1 MNKEYFFMKRKVM
14 AVSISVLILLIGFI
28 SLSTLPIEQYPD
40 IAPPTINIEADY
52 TGADA
57 NSVMTAVIMPIE
69 ESINGVEGMT
79 YITSTASSS
88 GNAAIEVFF
97 EQGVDPDMAAVNVQN
112 RVAKVQSTL
121 PQEVLQ
127 NGIKVTKKQKSM
139 LQISALVSKDGRF
152 DNDFITN
159 YLDINVIPKL
169 MRINGVGGVT
179 NLGNVYSLR
188 IWFHPDQMA
197 NYNLM
202 PDEVI
207 SAISTQNF
215 VAPAGS
221 LGQKSS
227 NMYEYTMEYS
237 GRLKDIEE
245 FKEIV
250 VKTGDN
256 GKILRLKDVADVE
269 LGALS
274 YSFSSDIDSK
284 PGIVFIVYQAAG
296 ANATQVN
303 AQIGEA
309 FEEIKNEMPAGLE
322 FTILQTADD
331 FLFAAIHNVVETLI
345 IAIILVILVVF
356 FFLQDFKSTLIPSIS
371 IIVSTLGT
379 FAVVK
384 LAGFSLNILTLFALV
399 LSIGTVVDDAIV
411 VVEAV
416 MAKLEGGAQSARKA
430 TNEAMHEVMVPV
442 ISCTLVFMAVFIPTT
457 FMPGTSGKFFTQF
470 GITIASAVGIS
481 CISALTLCP
490 ALCGIMMRP
499 KDDKVR
505 KNIGYYVKKAYD
517 ASYSAMKNKYMKA
530 VQIFIKKPVIA
541 AVALVCAVV
550 LMVWTMK
557 TTPTGLIPQED
568 QGVILV
574 DVSTAPGNTLEQT
587 QRIMEDLKKDIMNIP
602 EIETC
607 ASVSGFGMLSSAG
620 SNYGTLIMRL
630 KNWDDRKGI
639 EHSINMV
646 IYKYYLASQRVKEA
660 SVVPFQMPQIPGYGT
675 GNMMELVLEDRQGGD
690 MSVFAAHANRFL
702 EVLQSRPEIDVAMT
716 SYNENFPKYKVDVD
730 AAQCMKSGITPQEVL
745 NVLGAYC
752 GGAYCG
758 KYNKYGKIYNIMA
771 KASPEYTLDPVSLN
785 NIFVRT
791 GDKMAPVS
799 QFVTLTPT
807 LGSSVQKRFNL
818 FNAIFCNIQGAAGYS
833 TGQVQ
838 KVIAEVAAESLPA
851 GYGYE
856 YAGISREEAKTA
868 GSNST
873 IFIYAICV
881 LLIYLILASLYESWF
896 VPLAV
901 LMSVPFG
908 LMGAFF
914 FTKITGFENNVYLQT
929 GVIMLIGLLAKTA
942 ILITE
947 FATERRAQGMS
958 IIDAARQACD
968 DRFRPIMMTVLT
980 MVAGMI
986 PLIIEGGAGAM
997 GNRSLAIGVT
1007 GGMIVGTIA
1016 LLFVTPAFFI
1026 IFQKLHEKVSKD
1038 K

>member
-1 MNKEYFFMKRKVM
+1 M

-88 GNAAIEVFF
+88 GNASIEVFF

-197 NYNLM
+197 TYNLL

-356 FFLQDFKSTLIPSIS
+356 FFLQDFKSTIIPSIS

-470 GITIASAVGIS
+470 GITIASSVGIS

-499 KDDKVR
+499 KDEKVR
-505 KNIGYYVKKAYD
+505 KNISYYVKKAYD

-541 AVALVCAVV
+541 AVALVCAIV

-758 KYNKYGKIYNIMA
+758 KYNKYGKVYNIMA
-771 KASPEYTLDPVSLN
+771 KASPEYTLDPASLN

-947 FATERRAQGMS
+947 FATERRAQGLS

>member
-1 MNKEYFFMKRKVM
+1 MNKEFFFMKRKVM

-28 SLSTLPIEQYPD
+28 SLNTLPIEQYPD

-79 YITSTASSS
+79 YITSTASST
-88 GNAAIEVFF
+88 GNATIEVFF

-197 NYNLM
+197 AYNLV
-202 PDEVI
+202 PNEVI
-207 SAISTQNF
+207 SVISAQNF

-245 FKEIV
+245 FKDIV

-256 GKILRLKDVADVE
+256 GKILRLRDVADVE

-274 YSFSSDIDSK
+274 YSFSSDVDNN
-284 PGIVFIVYQAAG
+284 PGVVFIVYQAAG

-303 AQIGEA
+303 AQIGET
-309 FEEIKNEMPAGLE
+309 FKEIQKEMPAGLE
-322 FTILQTADD
+322 FTTLQTADD

-356 FFLQDFKSTLIPSIS
+356 FFLQDFKSTIIPSIS

-416 MAKLEGGAQSARKA
+416 MAKLEGGAQSARNA

-499 KDDKVR
+499 KDGKVR

-530 VQIFIKKPVIA
+530 VQVFVKRPVIA
-541 AVALVCAVV
+541 VAALVCAVV
-550 LMVWTMK
+550 LMVWAMK
-557 TTPTGLIPQED
+557 TTPTGLVPQED

-574 DVSTAPGNTLEQT
+574 DISTAPGNTLEQT
-587 QRIMEDLKKDIMNIP
+587 QRIMEDMKKDIMNIP
-602 EIETC
+602 EVETC
-607 ASVSGFGMLSSAG
+607 ASVSGFGMLSNAG
-620 SNYGTLIMRL
+620 SNYGSLILRL

-646 IYKYYLASQRVKEA
+646 IYKYNLASQRVKEA
-660 SVVPFQMPQIPGYGT
+660 TVVPFQMPQIPGYGT

-702 EVLQSRPEIDVAMT
+702 DVLRSRPEIDVAMT

-730 AAQCMKSGITPQEVL
+730 AAQCMKSGITPQEVID
-745 NVLGAYC
+745 VLGAYC
-752 GGAYCG
+752 GGAFCG
-758 KYNKYGKIYNIMA
+758 KYNKYGKVYNIMA
-771 KASPEYTLDPVSLN
+771 KASPEYTLDPASLN

-838 KVIAEVAAESLPA
+838 KVIAEVAEESLPA

-868 GSNST
+868 GSNNT
-873 IFIYAICV
+873 IFIYVICV

-968 DRFRPIMMTVLT
+968 DRFRPIIMTVLT
-980 MVAGMI
+980 MVVGMI

>member
-1 MNKEYFFMKRKVM
+1 
-14 AVSISVLILLIGFI
+14 
-28 SLSTLPIEQYPD
+28 
-40 IAPPTINIEADY
+40 
-52 TGADA
+52 
-57 NSVMTAVIMPIE
+57 
-69 ESINGVEGMT
+69 
-79 YITSTASSS
+79 
-88 GNAAIEVFF
+88 
-97 EQGVDPDMAAVNVQN
+97 
-112 RVAKVQSTL
+112 
-121 PQEVLQ
+121 
-127 NGIKVTKKQKSM
+127 
-139 LQISALVSKDGRF
+139 
-152 DNDFITN
+152 
-159 YLDINVIPKL
+159 
-169 MRINGVGGVT
+169 
-179 NLGNVYSLR
+179 
-188 IWFHPDQMA
+188 
-197 NYNLM
+197 
-202 PDEVI
+202 
-207 SAISTQNF
+207 
-215 VAPAGS
+215 
-221 LGQKSS
+221 
-227 NMYEYTMEYS
+227 
-237 GRLKDIEE
+237 
-245 FKEIV
+245 
-250 VKTGDN
+250 
-256 GKILRLKDVADVE
+256 
-269 LGALS
+269 
-274 YSFSSDIDSK
+274 
-284 PGIVFIVYQAAG
+284 
-296 ANATQVN
+296 
-303 AQIGEA
+303 
-309 FEEIKNEMPAGLE
+309 
-322 FTILQTADD
+322 
-331 FLFAAIHNVVETLI
+331 
-345 IAIILVILVVF
+345 
-356 FFLQDFKSTLIPSIS
+356 
-371 IIVSTLGT
+371 
-379 FAVVK
+379 
-384 LAGFSLNILTLFALV
+384 
-399 LSIGTVVDDAIV
+399 
-411 VVEAV
+411 
-416 MAKLEGGAQSARKA
+416 
-430 TNEAMHEVMVPV
+430 
-442 ISCTLVFMAVFIPTT
+442 
-457 FMPGTSGKFFTQF
+457 
-470 GITIASAVGIS
+470 
-481 CISALTLCP
+481 
-490 ALCGIMMRP
+490 
-499 KDDKVR
+499 
-505 KNIGYYVKKAYD
+505 
-517 ASYSAMKNKYMKA
+517 
-530 VQIFIKKPVIA
+530 
-541 AVALVCAVV
+541 
-550 LMVWTMK
+550 
-557 TTPTGLIPQED
+557 
-568 QGVILV
+568 
-574 DVSTAPGNTLEQT
+574 
-587 QRIMEDLKKDIMNIP
+587 MEDLKKDIMNIP

>member
-1 MNKEYFFMKRKVM
+1 M

-88 GNAAIEVFF
+88 GNASIEVFF

-470 GITIASAVGIS
+470 GITIASSVGIS

-499 KDDKVR
+499 KDEKVR
-505 KNIGYYVKKAYD
+505 KNISYYVKKAYD

-541 AVALVCAVV
+541 AVALVCAIV

-646 IYKYYLASQRVKEA
+646 IYKYYLTSQRVKEA

-1026 IFQKLHEKVSKD
+1026 IFQKLHEKISQNK
-1038 K
+1038 

>member
-1 MNKEYFFMKRKVM
+1 M

-88 GNAAIEVFF
+88 GNASIEVFF

-356 FFLQDFKSTLIPSIS
+356 FFLQDFKSTIIPSIS

-873 IFIYAICV
+873 IFIYVICV

-968 DRFRPIMMTVLT
+968 DRFRPIIMTVLT
-980 MVAGMI
+980 MIVGMI

-1026 IFQKLHEKVSKD
+1026 IFQKLHEKISQD

>member
-1 MNKEYFFMKRKVM
+1 M

>member
-88 GNAAIEVFF
+88 GNASIEVFF

-197 NYNLM
+197 TYNLL

-356 FFLQDFKSTLIPSIS
+356 FFLQDFKSTIIPSIS

-470 GITIASAVGIS
+470 GITIASSVGIS

-499 KDDKVR
+499 KDEKVR
-505 KNIGYYVKKAYD
+505 KNISYYVKKAYD

-541 AVALVCAVV
+541 AVALVCAIV

-758 KYNKYGKIYNIMA
+758 KYNKYGKVYNIMA
-771 KASPEYTLDPVSLN
+771 KASPEYTLDPASLN

-947 FATERRAQGMS
+947 FATERRAQGLS

>member
-1 MNKEYFFMKRKVM
+1 MKRKVM

-28 SLSTLPIEQYPD
+28 SLNTLPIEQYPD

-79 YITSTASSS
+79 YITSTASST
-88 GNAAIEVFF
+88 GNATIEVFF
-97 EQGVDPDMAAVNVQN
+97 EQGVNPDMAAVNVQN

-121 PQEVLQ
+121 PPEVLQ
-127 NGIKVTKKQKSM
+127 NGIKVTKRQKSM

-159 YLDINVIPKL
+159 YLDINVIPKM

-197 NYNLM
+197 AYNLV
-202 PDEVI
+202 PNEVI
-207 SAISTQNF
+207 SVISAQNF

-245 FKEIV
+245 FKDIV

-256 GKILRLKDVADVE
+256 GKILRLRDVADVE

-274 YSFSSDIDSK
+274 YSFSSDVDNN
-284 PGIVFIVYQAAG
+284 PGVVFIVYQAAG

-303 AQIGEA
+303 AQIGET
-309 FEEIKNEMPAGLE
+309 FKEIQNEMPAGLE
-322 FTILQTADD
+322 FTTLQTADD

-356 FFLQDFKSTLIPSIS
+356 FFLQDFKSTIIPSIS

-416 MAKLEGGAQSARKA
+416 MAKLEGGAQSARNA

-499 KDDKVR
+499 KDGKVR

-530 VQIFIKKPVIA
+530 VQVFVKRPVIA
-541 AVALVCAVV
+541 VAALVCAVV
-550 LMVWTMK
+550 LMVWAMK
-557 TTPTGLIPQED
+557 TTPTGLVPQED

-574 DVSTAPGNTLEQT
+574 DISTAPGNTLEQT
-587 QRIMEDLKKDIMNIP
+587 QRIMEDMKKDIMNIP
-602 EIETC
+602 EVETC
-607 ASVSGFGMLSSAG
+607 ASVSGFGMLSNAG
-620 SNYGTLIMRL
+620 SNYGSLILRL

-646 IYKYYLASQRVKEA
+646 IYKYNLASQRVKEA
-660 SVVPFQMPQIPGYGT
+660 TVVPFQMPQIPGYGT

-702 EVLQSRPEIDVAMT
+702 DVLRSRPEIDVAMT

-730 AAQCMKSGITPQEVL
+730 AAQCMKSGITPQEVID
-745 NVLGAYC
+745 VLGAYC
-752 GGAYCG
+752 GGAFCG
-758 KYNKYGKIYNIMA
+758 KYNKYGKVYNIMA
-771 KASPEYTLDPVSLN
+771 KASPEYTLDPASLN

-838 KVIAEVAAESLPA
+838 KVIAEVAEESLPA

-868 GSNST
+868 GSNNT
-873 IFIYAICV
+873 IFIYVICV

-968 DRFRPIMMTVLT
+968 DRFRPIIMTVLT
-980 MVAGMI
+980 MIVGMI

-1026 IFQKLHEKVSKD
+1026 IFQKLHEKISQD

>member
-1 MNKEYFFMKRKVM
+1 MKRKVM

-88 GNAAIEVFF
+88 GNASIEVFF

-356 FFLQDFKSTLIPSIS
+356 FFLQDFKSTIIPSIS

-470 GITIASAVGIS
+470 GITIASSVGIS

-499 KDDKVR
+499 KDEKVR
-505 KNIGYYVKKAYD
+505 KNISYYVKKAYD
-517 ASYSAMKNKYMKA
+517 ASYSAMKNKYMKV

-541 AVALVCAVV
+541 VVALVCAIV
-550 LMVWTMK
+550 LMMWTMK

-646 IYKYYLASQRVKEA
+646 IYKYYLTSQRVKEA

-947 FATERRAQGMS
+947 FATERRAQGLS

>member
-1 MNKEYFFMKRKVM
+1 MKKEYFFLNKKVM
-14 AVSISVLILLIGFI
+14 AVSISILILLIGFI
-28 SLSTLPIEQYPD
+28 SLKTLPIEQYPD
-40 IAPPTINIEADY
+40 IAPTTINIEANY

-57 NSVMTAVIMPIE
+57 NSVMNSVIMPVE
-69 ESINGVEGMT
+69 EAINGVEGMS
-79 YITSTASSS
+79 YITSTASST
-88 GNAAIEVFF
+88 GNASIEVFF
-97 EQGVDPDMAAVNVQN
+97 EQGIDPDMAAVNVQN
-112 RVAKVQSTL
+112 RVAKVQSVM

-127 NGIKVTKKQKSM
+127 DGIKVTKRQKSM
-139 LQISALVSKDGRF
+139 LQITSLVSRDGRF
-152 DNDFITN
+152 DVDFITN
-159 YLDINVIPKL
+159 YLDINVVPKL
-169 MRINGVGGVT
+169 MRINGIGGVT
-179 NLGNVYSLR
+179 NLGNLYSLR

-197 NYNLM
+197 HYGLM
-202 PDEVI
+202 PDEVVGII
-207 SAISTQNF
+207 SAQNF
-215 VAPAGS
+215 VAPAGT

-245 FKEIV
+245 FKDIV
-250 VKTGDN
+250 IKSEDN
-256 GKILRLKDVADVE
+256 GKILRLRDIADVE

-274 YSFSSDIDSK
+274 YSFSSDVDGR
-284 PGIVFIVYQAAG
+284 PGVVFIINQAAG

-303 AQIGEA
+303 ADISKVY
-309 FEEIKNEMPAGLE
+309 EELEKEMPAGLE
-322 FTILQTADD
+322 FCILQTADD

-345 IAIILVILVVF
+345 IAILLVIIVVF

-371 IIVSTLGT
+371 IIVSLLGT

-416 MAKLEGGAQSARKA
+416 MAKLEGGATSAHTA

-470 GITIASAVGIS
+470 GITIASSVGLS

-490 ALCGIMMRP
+490 ALCAMLMRP
-499 KDDKVR
+499 KTGETK
-505 KNIGYYVKKAYD
+505 KNFSYYVKQAYD
-517 ASYSAMKNKYMKA
+517 VSYTALKTKYMKA
-530 VQIFIKKPVIA
+530 VQFFVKKPAVSVIA
-541 AVALVCAVV
+541 LIAAVV

-557 TTPTGLIPQED
+557 TTPTGLVPQED

-574 DVSTAPGNTLEQT
+574 DVTTAPGNTLEQT
-587 QRIMEDLKKDIMNIP
+587 QKIMEDLKKDIMEIP
-602 EIETC
+602 EVEHF
-607 ASVSGFGMLSSAG
+607 ASISGYGMISSAG
-620 SNYGTLIMRL
+620 SNYGSFIIRL
-630 KNWDDRKGI
+630 KNWDERKGVEHHI
-639 EHSINMV
+639 EMIS
-646 IYKYYLASQRVKEA
+646 YKYYLASTRVKEA
-660 SVVPFQMPQIPGYGT
+660 SVVPFQMPQIPGYGN
-675 GNMMELVLEDRQGGD
+675 GNMMELVMQDRQGGD
-690 MSVFAAHANRFL
+690 KSVFAAHTARFL
-702 EVLQSRPEIDVAMT
+702 EVLQSRPEVDVAMT
-716 SYNENFPKYKVDVD
+716 SYNENFPKYLVDVN
-730 AAQCMKSGITPQEVL
+730 AAQCLKSGVSPQEVI
-745 NVLGAYC
+745 NTLGAYC
-752 GGAYCG
+752 GGAFCG
-758 KYNKYGKIYNIMA
+758 KYNKYGKVYNIMA
-771 KASPEYTLDPVSLN
+771 KASPEYTLDPASLN
-785 NIFVRT
+785 NIFIRT
-791 GDKMAPVS
+791 GEKMAPIS
-799 QFVTLTPT
+799 QFVTLTPA
-807 LGSSVQKRFNL
+807 LGSSSQTRFNL
-818 FNAIFCNIQGAAGYS
+818 FNSINCNIQGAAGFS

-838 KVIAEVAAESLPA
+838 KVIAEVAEEVLPP

-868 GSNST
+868 GSNAT
-873 IFIYAICV
+873 ILIYLICV

-914 FTKITGFENNVYLQT
+914 FTKITGFENNIYLQT

-947 FATERRAQGMS
+947 FATERRAQGMD
-958 IIDAARQACD
+958 IVEAARQACD

-980 MVAGMI
+980 MVVGMI

-1026 IFQKLHEKVSKD
+1026 IFQKMHEKFTKA

>member
-1 MNKEYFFMKRKVM
+1 MKRKVM

-28 SLSTLPIEQYPD
+28 SLNTLPIEQYPD

-79 YITSTASSS
+79 YITSTASST
-88 GNAAIEVFF
+88 GNATIEVFF

-197 NYNLM
+197 AYNLV
-202 PDEVI
+202 PNEVI
-207 SAISTQNF
+207 SVISAQNF

-245 FKEIV
+245 FKDIV

-256 GKILRLKDVADVE
+256 GKILRLRDVADVE

-274 YSFSSDIDSK
+274 YSFSSDVDNN
-284 PGIVFIVYQAAG
+284 PGVVFIVYQAAG

-303 AQIGEA
+303 AQIGET
-309 FEEIKNEMPAGLE
+309 FKEIQKEMPAGLE
-322 FTILQTADD
+322 FTTLQTADD

-356 FFLQDFKSTLIPSIS
+356 FFLQDFKSTIIPSIS

-416 MAKLEGGAQSARKA
+416 MAKLEGGAQSARNA

-499 KDDKVR
+499 KDGKVR

-530 VQIFIKKPVIA
+530 VQVFVKRPVIA
-541 AVALVCAVV
+541 VAALVCAVV
-550 LMVWTMK
+550 LMVWAMK
-557 TTPTGLIPQED
+557 TTPTGLVPQED

-574 DVSTAPGNTLEQT
+574 DISTAPGNTLEQT
-587 QRIMEDLKKDIMNIP
+587 QRIMEDMKKDIMNIP
-602 EIETC
+602 EVETC
-607 ASVSGFGMLSSAG
+607 ASVSGFGMLSNAG
-620 SNYGTLIMRL
+620 SNYGSLILRL

-646 IYKYYLASQRVKEA
+646 IYKYNLASQRVKEA
-660 SVVPFQMPQIPGYGT
+660 TVVPFQMPQIPGYGT

-702 EVLQSRPEIDVAMT
+702 DVLRSRPEIDVAMT

-730 AAQCMKSGITPQEVL
+730 AAQCMKSGITPQEVID
-745 NVLGAYC
+745 VLGAYC
-752 GGAYCG
+752 GGAFCG
-758 KYNKYGKIYNIMA
+758 KYNKYGKVYNIMA
-771 KASPEYTLDPVSLN
+771 KASPEYTLDPASLN

-838 KVIAEVAAESLPA
+838 KVIAEVAEESLPA

-868 GSNST
+868 GSNNT
-873 IFIYAICV
+873 IFIYVICV

-968 DRFRPIMMTVLT
+968 DRFRPIIMTVLT
-980 MVAGMI
+980 MVVGMI

>member
-1 MNKEYFFMKRKVM
+1 MKRKVM

-28 SLSTLPIEQYPD
+28 SLNTLPIEQYPD

-88 GNAAIEVFF
+88 GNASIEVFF

-197 NYNLM
+197 AYDLM
-202 PDEVI
+202 PNEVI

-245 FKEIV
+245 FKDIV

-256 GKILRLKDVADVE
+256 GKILRLRDVADVE

-274 YSFSSDIDSK
+274 YSFSSDIDGK
-284 PGIVFIVYQAAG
+284 PGVVFIVYQAAG

-309 FEEIKNEMPAGLE
+309 FEEIQKEMPAGLE

-356 FFLQDFKSTLIPSIS
+356 FFLQDFKSTIIPSIS

-470 GITIASAVGIS
+470 GITIASSVGIS

-499 KDDKVR
+499 KDEKVR
-505 KNIGYYVKKAYD
+505 KNISYYVKKAYD

-541 AVALVCAVV
+541 AVALVCAIV

-646 IYKYYLASQRVKEA
+646 IYKYYLTSQRVKEA

-702 EVLQSRPEIDVAMT
+702 EVLQARPEIDVAMT

-758 KYNKYGKIYNIMA
+758 KYNK
-771 KASPEYTLDPVSLN
+771 
-785 NIFVRT
+785 
-791 GDKMAPVS
+791 
-799 QFVTLTPT
+799 
-807 LGSSVQKRFNL
+807 
-818 FNAIFCNIQGAAGYS
+818 
-833 TGQVQ
+833 
-838 KVIAEVAAESLPA
+838 
-851 GYGYE
+851 
-856 YAGISREEAKTA
+856 
-868 GSNST
+868 
-873 IFIYAICV
+873 
-881 LLIYLILASLYESWF
+881 
-896 VPLAV
+896 
-901 LMSVPFG
+901 
-908 LMGAFF
+908 
-914 FTKITGFENNVYLQT
+914 
-929 GVIMLIGLLAKTA
+929 
-942 ILITE
+942 
-947 FATERRAQGMS
+947 
-958 IIDAARQACD
+958 
-968 DRFRPIMMTVLT
+968 
-980 MVAGMI
+980 
-986 PLIIEGGAGAM
+986 
-997 GNRSLAIGVT
+997 
-1007 GGMIVGTIA
+1007 
-1016 LLFVTPAFFI
+1016 
-1026 IFQKLHEKVSKD
+1026 
-1038 K
+1038 

>member
-1 MNKEYFFMKRKVM
+1 MKKKVM
-14 AVSISVLILLIGFI
+14 AISISVLILLIGLI

-79 YITSTASSS
+79 YISSTASSS
-88 GNAAIEVFF
+88 GNASIEVFF

-197 NYNLM
+197 AYDLM
-202 PDEVI
+202 PNEVI

-245 FKEIV
+245 FKDIV

-256 GKILRLKDVADVE
+256 GKILRLRDVADVE

-274 YSFSSDIDSK
+274 YSFSSDIDGK
-284 PGIVFIVYQAAG
+284 PGVVFIVYQAAG

-356 FFLQDFKSTLIPSIS
+356 FFLQDFKSTIIPSIS

-499 KDDKVR
+499 KDEKVR
-505 KNIGYYVKKAYD
+505 KNISYYVKKAYD

-947 FATERRAQGMS
+947 FATERRAQGLS

>member
-1 MNKEYFFMKRKVM
+1 MKRKVM

-28 SLSTLPIEQYPD
+28 SLNTLPIEQYPD

-79 YITSTASSS
+79 YISSTASST
-88 GNAAIEVFF
+88 GNATIEVFF

-197 NYNLM
+197 AYDLM
-202 PDEVI
+202 PNDVI
-207 SAISTQNF
+207 SVISTQNF

-245 FKEIV
+245 FKDIV

-256 GKILRLKDVADVE
+256 GKILRLRDVADVE

-274 YSFSSDIDSK
+274 YSFSSDVDGK

-309 FEEIKNEMPAGLE
+309 FEEIQKEMPAGLE

-416 MAKLEGGAQSARKA
+416 MAKLEGGAQSARNA

-470 GITIASAVGIS
+470 GITIASSVGIS

-499 KDDKVR
+499 KDGKVR
-505 KNIGYYVKKAYD
+505 KNVGYYVKKAYD

-530 VQIFIKKPVIA
+530 VQIFVKKPVIA
-541 AVALVCAVV
+541 VVALVCAVV

-574 DVSTAPGNTLEQT
+574 DISTAPGNTLEQT
-587 QRIMEDLKKDIMNIP
+587 QRIMEDMKKDIMDIP

-620 SNYGTLIMRL
+620 SNYGTLILRL

-639 EHSINMV
+639 EHNINMV

-702 EVLQSRPEIDVAMT
+702 EVLQARPEIDVAMT

-730 AAQCMKSGITPQEVL
+730 AAQCMKSGITPQEVID
-745 NVLGAYC
+745 VLGAYC

-758 KYNKYGKIYNIMA
+758 KYNKYGKVYNIMA
-771 KASPEYTLDPVSLN
+771 KASPEYTLDPASLN

-947 FATERRAQGMS
+947 FATERRAQGLS

-980 MVAGMI
+980 MVVGMI

-1026 IFQKLHEKVSKD
+1026 IFQKLHEKISQD

>member
-1 MNKEYFFMKRKVM
+1 MKRKVM

-28 SLSTLPIEQYPD
+28 SLNTLPIEQYPD

-79 YITSTASSS
+79 YITSTASST

-139 LQISALVSKDGRF
+139 LQISALVSRDGRF
-152 DNDFITN
+152 DNDFIAN

-197 NYNLM
+197 AYNLM
-202 PDEVI
+202 PNEVI
-207 SAISTQNF
+207 SVISTQNF

-245 FKEIV
+245 FKDIV

-256 GKILRLKDVADVE
+256 GKMLRLRDVADVE

-274 YSFSSDIDSK
+274 YSFSSDIDGK
-284 PGIVFIVYQAAG
+284 PGVVFIVYQAAG

-303 AQIGEA
+303 AQIGKA
-309 FEEIKNEMPAGLE
+309 FEEIRKEMPAGLE

-356 FFLQDFKSTLIPSIS
+356 FFLQDFKSTIIPSIS

-442 ISCTLVFMAVFIPTT
+442 ISCTIVFMAVFIPTT

-470 GITIASAVGIS
+470 GITIASSVGIS

-499 KDDKVR
+499 KDGKVR

-517 ASYSAMKNKYMKA
+517 ASYSALKNKYMKS
-530 VQIFIKKPVIA
+530 VQVFVKKPVIA
-541 AVALVCAVV
+541 VVALVCAVV

-574 DVSTAPGNTLEQT
+574 DISTAPGNTLEQT
-587 QRIMEDLKKDIMNIP
+587 QRIMEDMKKDIMDIP

-690 MSVFAAHANRFL
+690 MSVFAANANRFI
-702 EVLQSRPEIDVAMT
+702 EVLQARPEIDVAMT

-730 AAQCMKSGITPQEVL
+730 AAQCMKSGITPQEVID
-745 NVLGAYC
+745 VLGAYC

-758 KYNKYGKIYNIMA
+758 KYNKYGKVYNIMA

-947 FATERRAQGMS
+947 FATERRAQGLS

-1026 IFQKLHEKVSKD
+1026 IFQKLHEKVSQD

>member
-1 MNKEYFFMKRKVM
+1 M

-79 YITSTASSS
+79 YITSTASST
-88 GNAAIEVFF
+88 GNASIEVFF

-274 YSFSSDIDSK
+274 YSFSSDIDGK
-284 PGIVFIVYQAAG
+284 PGVVFIVYQAAG

-356 FFLQDFKSTLIPSIS
+356 FFLQDFKSTIIPSIS

-470 GITIASAVGIS
+470 GITIASSVGIS

-499 KDDKVR
+499 KDEKVR
-505 KNIGYYVKKAYD
+505 KNISYYVKKAYD

-541 AVALVCAVV
+541 AVALVCAVM

-702 EVLQSRPEIDVAMT
+702 EVLQARPEIDVAMT

-838 KVIAEVAAESLPA
+838 KVIAEVAEESLPA

-868 GSNST
+868 GSNNT
-873 IFIYAICV
+873 IFIYVICV

-968 DRFRPIMMTVLT
+968 DRFRPIIMTVLT
-980 MVAGMI
+980 MIVGMI

-1026 IFQKLHEKVSKD
+1026 IFQKLHEKISQD

>member
-1 MNKEYFFMKRKVM
+1 M

-28 SLSTLPIEQYPD
+28 SLNTLPIEQYPD

-79 YITSTASSS
+79 YITSTASST
-88 GNAAIEVFF
+88 GNATIEVFF
-97 EQGVDPDMAAVNVQN
+97 EQGVNPDMAAVNVQN

-197 NYNLM
+197 AYNLM
-202 PDEVI
+202 PNEVI
-207 SAISTQNF
+207 GAISTQNF

-245 FKEIV
+245 FKDIV

-256 GKILRLKDVADVE
+256 GKILRLRDVADVE

-274 YSFSSDIDSK
+274 YSFSSDIDGK
-284 PGIVFIVYQAAG
+284 PGVVFIVYQAAG

-309 FEEIKNEMPAGLE
+309 FEEIQKEMPAGLE

-356 FFLQDFKSTLIPSIS
+356 FFLQDFKSTIIPSIS

-470 GITIASAVGIS
+470 GITIASSVGIS

-499 KDDKVR
+499 KDEKVR
-505 KNIGYYVKKAYD
+505 KNISYYVKKAYD

-541 AVALVCAVV
+541 AVALVCAIV

-587 QRIMEDLKKDIMNIP
+587 QKIMEDLKKDIMSIP

-702 EVLQSRPEIDVAMT
+702 EVLQARPEIDVAMT

-730 AAQCMKSGITPQEVL
+730 AAQCMKSGITPQEVID
-745 NVLGAYC
+745 VLGAYC

-868 GSNST
+868 GSNNT

-947 FATERRAQGMS
+947 FATERRAQGMT

-980 MVAGMI
+980 MVVGMI

-1026 IFQKLHEKVSKD
+1026 IFQKLHEKISQD

>member
-88 GNAAIEVFF
+88 GNASIEVFF

-197 NYNLM
+197 AYNLM
-202 PDEVI
+202 PNEVI
-207 SAISTQNF
+207 GAISTQNF

-245 FKEIV
+245 FKDIV

-256 GKILRLKDVADVE
+256 GKILRLRDVADVE

-274 YSFSSDIDSK
+274 YSFSSDIDGK
-284 PGIVFIVYQAAG
+284 PGVVFIVYQAAG

-309 FEEIKNEMPAGLE
+309 FEEIQKEMPAGLE

-356 FFLQDFKSTLIPSIS
+356 FFLQDFKSTIIPSIS

-470 GITIASAVGIS
+470 GITIASSVGIS

-499 KDDKVR
+499 KDEKVR
-505 KNIGYYVKKAYD
+505 KNISYYVKKAYD

-541 AVALVCAVV
+541 AVALVCAIV

-587 QRIMEDLKKDIMNIP
+587 QKIMEDLKKDIMSIP

-646 IYKYYLASQRVKEA
+646 IYKYYLASQKVKEA

-947 FATERRAQGMS
+947 FATERRAQGLS
-958 IIDAARQACD
+958 ILDAARQACD

-1026 IFQKLHEKVSKD
+1026 IFQKLHEKISQD

>member
-1 MNKEYFFMKRKVM
+1 MKRKVM

-356 FFLQDFKSTLIPSIS
+356 FFLQDFKSTIIPSIS

-470 GITIASAVGIS
+470 GITIASSVGIS

-499 KDDKVR
+499 KDEKVR
-505 KNIGYYVKKAYD
+505 KNISYYVKKAYD

-574 DVSTAPGNTLEQT
+574 DISTAPGNTLEQT

-968 DRFRPIMMTVLT
+968 DRFRPIIMTVLT
-980 MVAGMI
+980 MIVGMI